1 MMRARLLGAIC
12 VALSLGSAA
21 ALAAEPG
28 MPKPIAAAVA
38 DPARPAEDRD
48 RDAARHPA
56 ELMAFAQVKP
66 GQRVADFIP
75 GGGYFT
81 RVFSGIVGPK
91 GRVYAVFPE
100 FMAKFETKDVA
111 SIKALVA
118 QPAYANVQFATTLDD
133 TLNLPEPLDLVWT
146 SLNYHDL
153 QFGLSHDQII
163 GLDKAIYAALKPGGV
178 FLVIDH
184 VALPGTG
191 WTVARTL
198 HRIDPDAIKADM
210 AAAGFRLEAESQVLR
225 NPDDPHTAVVFDPS
239 IRGKTD
245 QAVFRF
251 RKPR

>member
-1 MMRARLLGAIC
+1 MIRGTLLGAIG
-12 VALSLGSAA
+12 VALVLSTGA
-21 ALAAEPG
+21 ALAADV
-28 MPKPIAAAVA
+28 PKPIAVA
-38 DPARPAEDRD
+38 LADTARPAEDRD

-56 ELMAFAQVKP
+56 ELMAFAEVKP
-66 GQRVADFIP
+66 GQRVADYIP

-81 RVFSGIVGPK
+81 RIFSGVVGPK

-111 SIKALVA
+111 SIEALVA

-133 TLNLPEPLDLVWT
+133 TLNIPEPLDLVWT

-178 FLVIDH
+178 LLVIDH

-198 HRIDPDAIKADM
+198 HRIDPEAIKADM
-210 AAAGFRLEAESQVLR
+210 AEAGFKLEAESAVLR
-225 NPDDPHTAVVFDPS
+225 NPDDPHTAVIFDPS

-245 QAVFRF
+245 QVAFRF

>member
-1 MMRARLLGAIC
+1 MICARLLGAIG
-12 VALSLGSAA
+12 VALVLSTGA
-21 ALAAEPG
+21 ALAADV
-28 MPKPIAAAVA
+28 PKPIAVA
-38 DPARPAEDRD
+38 LADTARPAEDRD

-56 ELMAFAQVKP
+56 ELMAFAEVKP
-66 GQRVADFIP
+66 GQRVADYIP

-81 RVFSGIVGPK
+81 RIFSGVVGPK

-111 SIKALVA
+111 SIEALVA

-133 TLNLPEPLDLVWT
+133 TLNIPEPLDLVWT

-153 QFGLSHDQII
+153 QFGLSHDQIV

-178 FLVIDH
+178 LLVIDH

-198 HRIDPDAIKADM
+198 HRIDPEAIKADM
-210 AAAGFRLEAESQVLR
+210 AEAGFKLEAESAVLR
-225 NPDDPHTAVVFDPS
+225 NPDDPHTAVIFDPS

-245 QAVFRF
+245 QVAFRF